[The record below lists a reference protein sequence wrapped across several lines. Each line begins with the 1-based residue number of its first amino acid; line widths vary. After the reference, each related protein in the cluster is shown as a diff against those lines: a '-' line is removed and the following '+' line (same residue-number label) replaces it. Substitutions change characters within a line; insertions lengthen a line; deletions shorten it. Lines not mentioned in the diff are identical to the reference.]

1 MRLSVLLDNS
11 VAGSSSDHTSSL
23 ELSPSPASG
32 GSSSGSDTTIIL
44 ESTKARKR
52 QLIEGPP
59 DSNTARNVSNLQD
72 MICCNLRLP
81 ITCSFV
87 SILNIFK
94 FENYKNKTMVP
105 LMIKWDVVI
114 NAKAIAVDA
123 DHFYTFLVGAFYE
136 FLPIVISDRQ
146 SSLVFK
152 AKRWSSI

>member
-11 VAGSSSDHTSSL
+11 VAGSSSEAASSL

-44 ESTKARKR
+44 ESTKARKT

-72 MICCNLRLP
+72 MICCNLRLR
-81 ITCSFV
+81 

-105 LMIKWDVVI
+105 LMIK
-114 NAKAIAVDA
+114 
-123 DHFYTFLVGAFYE
+123 
-136 FLPIVISDRQ
+136 
-146 SSLVFK
+146 
-152 AKRWSSI
+152 